1 MERTH
6 NQSSPNSDAGITYPP
21 APTINEANGAL
32 SE

>member
-6 NQSSPNSDAGITYPP
+6 NQLVPNTDAGITESP
-21 APTINEANGAL
+21 APTINEDHRAV